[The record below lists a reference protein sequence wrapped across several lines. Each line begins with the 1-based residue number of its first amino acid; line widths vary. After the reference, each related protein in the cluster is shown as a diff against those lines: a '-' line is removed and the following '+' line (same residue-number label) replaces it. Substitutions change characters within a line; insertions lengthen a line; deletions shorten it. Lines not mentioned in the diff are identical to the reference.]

1 VRRLVVVLRIEQLL
15 RLVLRRRR
23 VRRRLRRMRE
33 LSEPDRVGLGWRP
46 ELAAG
51 IFAHADD
58 VDLVEVI
65 ADDHFRASRT
75 ELRALRTLGAQVP
88 VVLHGV
94 SLGLASTEAVDERR
108 LQSMARV
115 VGEIQPELWSEHLAF
130 VRGGGVEIGHLA
142 APPRTAETVEGTARN
157 VARARAVVGTA
168 PLLENVA
175 SLVDPLGDRSEA
187 DWIADTAAAAD
198 VDLLLDLHNLYA
210 NARNFGFDAAA
221 FLERVPLARVRM
233 VHLSGGRWITAAG
246 GAHRLLDDHLHDV
259 PDAVYALLVE
269 LARRAPHPLTVILER
284 DGEYPRMEALLAQLD
299 RARAA
304 LAEGRQARVETAPPA
319 GRQPAPRDAALPER
333 ALARLY
339 VDGALRRRLGPDT
352 KGVARD
358 LALTPAQAGALARL
372 DRGDLELAA
381 QSFARK
387 RDGRHACQ
395 SIRPGLRHSRGPG

>member
-1 VRRLVVVLRIEQLL
+1 
-15 RLVLRRRR
+15 
-23 VRRRLRRMRE
+23 MRE

-65 ADDHFRASRT
+65 ADDHFRASRA

-108 LQSMARV
+108 LERMARV
-115 VGEIQPELWSEHLAF
+115 VGETQPELWSEHLAF

-142 APPRTAETVEGTARN
+142 APPRTAETIEGTARN

-168 PLLENVA
+168 PLVENVA
-175 SLVDPLGDRSEA
+175 SLIDPLGDRSEA

-221 FLERVPLARVRM
+221 FLERIPLGRVRV
-233 VHLSGGRWITAAG
+233 VHLAGGRWITADG
-246 GAHRLLDDHLHDV
+246 GTHRLLDDHLHDV
-259 PDAVYALLVE
+259 PDAVYALLVA

-284 DGEYPRMEALLAQLD
+284 DGEYPRMEGLLAQLD

-304 LAEGRQARVETAPPA
+304 LAEGRQARLDTAPSADRLP
-319 GRQPAPRDAALPER
+319 GPRDAALPER

-339 VDGALRRRLGPDT
+339 VDAALRRRLGPDAP
-352 KGVARD
+352 GVARE
-358 LALTPAQAGALARL
+358 LALTPAQAGALSRL
-372 DRGDLELAA
+372 DRGDLDLAA
-381 QSFARK
+381 ESFARK
-387 RDGRHACQ
+387 RT
-395 SIRPGLRHSRGPG
+395 RGGTP